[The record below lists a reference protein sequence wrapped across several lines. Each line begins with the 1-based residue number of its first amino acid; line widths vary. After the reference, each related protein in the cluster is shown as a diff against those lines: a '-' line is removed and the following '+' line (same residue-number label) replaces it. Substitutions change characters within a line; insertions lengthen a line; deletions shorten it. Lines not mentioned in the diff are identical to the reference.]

1 MHRLMS
7 LVLLME
13 PYMLQPVNKTV
24 LDYVKVKVNINTKLL
39 YAVFKYI
46 HTVMS

>member
-24 LDYVKVKVNINTKLL
+24 LDYIKVKVNTKLL

-46 HTVMS
+46 HTAIS